1 MDVEDAVMKKA
12 VFLMAVSAL
21 TLTAACKQSSLMTPT
36 KPPPAASS
44 DAGSKAAAARPGGE
58 NAASDA
64 SATEA
69 PGSSDATASNAA
81 VAASP
86 QAPMLA
92 LAYKLGL
99 VVPADQVRPL
109 MESHQEACE
118 RAGSDQCQV
127 LGANASAEGDDRA
140 SADLTLRATPAW
152 MRVFRTRAEA
162 DAKDLGGRIDEAA
175 TEGDDLS
182 TQVVDTEAAQSARAA
197 EQRRLAE
204 LMTRRTNNLQDTLAV
219 EQEITRVQ
227 GEMDQAASEL
237 AAMKT
242 RIVMQTV
249 TVSYASP
256 AVASPKGAS
265 APLQAAERS
274 FVENVYGV
282 LAVLMTL
289 ASIVLPFALIGAP
302 IAWFIARSRKKAAA
316 VQRPAG
322 Q

>member
-1 MDVEDAVMKKA
+1 MKRT

-21 TLTAACKQSSLMTPT
+21 TLTAACKQSSLTTQP
-36 KPPPAASS
+36 KPPPAASA
-44 DAGSKAAAARPGGE
+44 DAGSQ
-58 NAASDA
+58 
-64 SATEA
+64 
-69 PGSSDATASNAA
+69 ATASNAA
-81 VAASP
+81 LAASP

-92 LAYKLGL
+92 LAYRLGL

-109 MESHQEACE
+109 MDSHQEACE
-118 RAGSDQCQV
+118 RAGPDQCQV
-127 LGANASAEGDDRA
+127 LGANATAEADDRA
-140 SADLTLRATPAW
+140 TAELTLRATPAW
-152 MRVFRTRAEA
+152 VRVFRTRAEA

-204 LMTRRTNNLQDTLAV
+204 LMARRTNNLQDTLAV

-227 GEMDQAASEL
+227 GETDQAASEL

-256 AVASPKGAS
+256 AAASPKGAS
-265 APLQAAERS
+265 APLQAAERG
-274 FVENVYGV
+274 FMGNVYGV
-282 LAVLMTL
+282 LAALLSL
-289 ASIVLPFALIGAP
+289 ASVLLPFALLGAP
-302 IAWFIARSRKKAAA
+302 IAWLVARARKKAPAA
-316 VQRPAG
+316 QKTAG
-322 Q
+322 